1 MIVVFAVPRRAQAI
15 IIVLR
20 NSSDDCA
27 PAIRFSDVLYCAAKG
42 AVTAAL
48 HALDFSFQVKR
59 QHARAA
65 FAMNEKRLCA
75 SRAAVSSRRGAT
87 HSLRRRSVGSLR
99 PDPRSV
105 RRRRCAMTRVRND
118 NMEREMA
125 FLVRG
130 IGQRLQ
136 RDNPVSQQM
145 PVQMALLIERLRQV
159 ERQGATQACATQT
172 SRCSRLA
179 G

>member
-1 MIVVFAVPRRAQAI
+1 
-15 IIVLR
+15 
-20 NSSDDCA
+20 
-27 PAIRFSDVLYCAAKG
+27 
-42 AVTAAL
+42 
-48 HALDFSFQVKR
+48 
-59 QHARAA
+59 
-65 FAMNEKRLCA
+65 
-75 SRAAVSSRRGAT
+75 
-87 HSLRRRSVGSLR
+87 
-99 PDPRSV
+99 
-105 RRRRCAMTRVRND
+105 MTRVRND

-145 PVQMALLIERLRQV
+145 PLKMALLIERLRQV
-159 ERQGATQACATQT
+159 ERQGAQACATQT

>member
-1 MIVVFAVPRRAQAI
+1 
-15 IIVLR
+15 
-20 NSSDDCA
+20 
-27 PAIRFSDVLYCAAKG
+27 
-42 AVTAAL
+42 
-48 HALDFSFQVKR
+48 
-59 QHARAA
+59 
-65 FAMNEKRLCA
+65 
-75 SRAAVSSRRGAT
+75 
-87 HSLRRRSVGSLR
+87 
-99 PDPRSV
+99 
-105 RRRRCAMTRVRND
+105 MTRVRND

-145 PVQMALLIERLRQV
+145 PLQMALLIERLRQV
-159 ERQGATQACATQT
+159 ERQGATQVCATQT